1 MKLRNQHDLENYID
15 FIENESFAGQELH
28 DFVADTQRVYMADNR
43 PWVIGYSGGKD
54 SSAVMTLVYF
64 ALLGLKPEDR
74 HKPIFVVASDTL
86 VETPMVVD
94 HVDRSLKAIEAGAKR
109 DGLPITCHKVVPKTN
124 NTFWANL
131 LGKGY
136 PAPTRNFR
144 WCTERMKIDPV
155 SNFIKEQVSHYN
167 EVIVVL
173 GSRSQ
178 ESSSRAQVIKKHK
191 IDGSD
196 LAVHTTLANAYI
208 YTPIATWS
216 VDDVWKIL
224 RLCHLKTETLGDYVR
239 NKWFDKY
246 DLEWETPWGSRN
258 LFLWNLYKDSSGQ
271 GECPLVIDET
281 TPSCGNSR
289 FGCWTCTVV
298 TKDRAMES
306 LIQNGEE
313 WMTPLLKYRN
323 ILARSTSPKL
333 KKKYRNHIRRD
344 GRLAFKTL
352 REDKE
357 RVLTDDYTTGPYL
370 LKYRKL
376 AMRLLLRQQ
385 KRFNDDKRN
394 VELITVPELHA
405 VRHEWLNDPNE
416 PDWDD
421 SLPTIVFEE
430 LGLKLDWN
438 VDDTNQFSQAEGEL
452 LNKIAPNYGVS
463 PHMVKKLIDLETAMS
478 GLARRRGIFD
488 KIGKLIQQDWESAE
502 EIIAGSLAIRQNQM
516 RQTNQIKTLESELH
530 EISGAIKEQEDYLN
544 AL

>member
-1 MKLRNQHDLENYID
+1 MKLLNQYDLEDYIE
-15 FIENESFAGQELH
+15 FIENESFAGSQLH
-28 DFVADTQRVYMADNR
+28 NFVADTQRVYMADKR
-43 PWVIGYSGGKD
+43 PWVLGYSGGKD
-54 SSAVMTLVYF
+54 AAAVMTLSYF

-74 HKPIFVVASDTL
+74 HKPVFVVASDTL

-94 HVDRSLKAIEAGAKR
+94 HVEKSLKLIEEGAKR
-109 DGLPITCHKVVPKTN
+109 EGLPITSHKVVPKSN

-155 SNFIKEQVSHYN
+155 STFIKERVSEYD

-178 ESSSRAQVIKKHK
+178 ESASRAQVIKKHK

-196 LAVHTTLANAYI
+196 LAVHTTLSNAFI
-208 YTPIATWS
+208 YTPIDTWS

-224 RLCHLKTETLGDYVR
+224 RLCHLKTEETPYGTK

-246 DLEWETPWGSRN
+246 DLEWENPWGGKN
-258 LFLWNLYKDSSGQ
+258 LVLWNLYKDSSGQ
-271 GECPLVIDET
+271 GECPMVIDET

-298 TKDRAMES
+298 TRDRAMES
-306 LIQNGEE
+306 LIQNGEQ

-323 ILARSTSPKL
+323 ILSRSTSPKL

-352 REDKE
+352 KEDKE
-357 RVLTDDYTTGPYL
+357 RVLTDDYTTGPYK
-370 LKYRKL
+370 LKYRQH
-376 AMRLLLRQQ
+376 AMRLLLNIQ
-385 KRFNDDKRN
+385 KQFNDQGRD
-394 VELITVPELHA
+394 VELITVDELHA

-421 SLPTIVFEE
+421 TLPGIVFDE
-430 LGLKLDWN
+430 LGIKLDGTI
-438 VDDTNQFSQAEGEL
+438 DDSNQFSLTEGQL
-452 LNKIAPNYGVS
+452 LNDIAPKHGVS
-463 PHMVKKLIDLETAMS
+463 PQMVKKLIDVETQMS
-478 GLARRRGIFD
+478 GLARRTGIFNR
-488 KIGKLIQQDWESAE
+488 IGRLIQQDWESAE
-502 EIIAGSLAIRQNQM
+502 VIIASNLDIRQSQM
-516 RQTNQIKTLESELH
+516 RQSNEVKALEDDLKQIT
-530 EISGAIKEQEDYLN
+530 
-544 AL
+544 ALLKAEGIE

>member
-1 MKLRNQHDLENYID
+1 MKLLNQYDLEDYIE
-15 FIENESFAGQELH
+15 FIENESFAGSQLH
-28 DFVADTQRVYMADNR
+28 NFVADTQRVYMADKR
-43 PWVIGYSGGKD
+43 PWVLGYSGGKD
-54 SSAVMTLVYF
+54 SSAVMTLIYF

-74 HKPIFVVASDTL
+74 HKPVFVVASDTL

-94 HVDRSLKAIEAGAKR
+94 HVEKSLKLIEEGAKR
-109 DGLPITCHKVVPKTN
+109 EGLRITSHKVVPKSN

-155 SNFIKEQVSHYN
+155 STFIKERISEYD

-178 ESSSRAQVIKKHK
+178 ESASRAQVIKKHK

-196 LAVHTTLANAYI
+196 LAVHTTLSNAFI
-208 YTPIATWS
+208 YTPIDTWS

-224 RLCHLKTETLGDYVR
+224 RLCHLKTEETPYGTK

-246 DLEWETPWGSRN
+246 DLEWENPWGGKN
-258 LFLWNLYKDSSGQ
+258 LVLWNLYKDSSGQ
-271 GECPLVIDET
+271 GECPMVIDET

-298 TKDRAMES
+298 TRDRAMES
-306 LIQNGEE
+306 LIQNGEQ

-323 ILARSTSPKL
+323 ILSRSTSPKL

-352 REDKE
+352 KEDKE
-357 RVLTDDYTTGPYL
+357 RVLTDDYTTGPYK
-370 LKYRKL
+370 LKYRQH
-376 AMRLLLRQQ
+376 AMRLLLNIQ
-385 KRFNDDKRN
+385 KQFNDQGRD
-394 VELITVPELHA
+394 VELITVDELHA

-421 SLPTIVFEE
+421 TLPGIVFDA
-430 LGLKLDWN
+430 LGIKLDWTI
-438 VDDTNQFSQAEGEL
+438 DDSNQFSLTEGQL
-452 LNKIAPNYGVS
+452 LNDIAPKHGVS
-463 PHMVKKLIDLETAMS
+463 PQMVKKLIDVETQMS
-478 GLARRRGIFD
+478 GLARRTGIFNR
-488 KIGKLIQQDWESAE
+488 IGRLIQQDWESAE
-502 EIIAGSLAIRQNQM
+502 VIIASNLDIRQSQM
-516 RQTNQIKTLESELH
+516 RQSNEVKALEDDLKQIT
-530 EISGAIKEQEDYLN
+530 
-544 AL
+544 ALLKAEGIE

>member
-1 MKLRNQHDLENYID
+1 MKLLNQHDLQDYIE
-15 FIENESFAGQELH
+15 FIENESFAGSQLH
-28 DFVADTQRVYMADNR
+28 NFVADTQRVYLADKR
-43 PWVIGYSGGKD
+43 PWVLGYSGGKD
-54 SSAVMTLVYF
+54 SSAVMTLIYF

-74 HKPIFVVASDTL
+74 HKPVFVVASDTL

-94 HVDRSLKAIEAGAKR
+94 HVDRSLRLIEEGAKR
-109 DGLPITCHKVVPKTN
+109 EGLPITSHKVVPKSN

-155 SNFIKEQVSHYN
+155 SSFIKERVSEYD

-178 ESSSRAQVIKKHK
+178 ESASRAQVIKKHK

-196 LAVHTTLANAYI
+196 LAVHTTLSNAFI
-208 YTPIATWS
+208 YTPIDTWS

-224 RLCHLKTETLGDYVR
+224 RLCHLKTEETPYGIK

-246 DLEWETPWGSRN
+246 DLEWENPWGGKN
-258 LFLWNLYKDSSGQ
+258 LILWNLYKDSSGQ
-271 GECPLVIDET
+271 GECPMVIDET

-298 TKDRAMES
+298 TRDRAMES
-306 LIQNGEE
+306 LIQNGEQ

-323 ILARSTSPKL
+323 ILSRSTSPKL

-352 REDKE
+352 KEDKE
-357 RVLTDDYTTGPYL
+357 RVLTDDYTTGPYK
-370 LKYRKL
+370 LKYRQH
-376 AMRLLLRQQ
+376 AMRLLLNIQ
-385 KRFNDDKRN
+385 KQFNDQDRD
-394 VELITVPELHA
+394 VEVITVEELHA

-421 SLPTIVFEE
+421 TLPGIVFDA
-430 LGLKLDWN
+430 LGVKLDWTI
-438 VDDTNQFSQAEGEL
+438 DDSNQFSLSEGQL
-452 LNKIAPNYGVS
+452 LNDIAPKHGVS
-463 PHMVKKLIDLETAMS
+463 PHMIKKLIDIETAMS
-478 GLARRRGIFD
+478 GLARRTGIFNR
-488 KIGKLIQQDWESAE
+488 IGRLIQQDWESAE
-502 EIIAGSLAIRQNQM
+502 TIIASNLSIRQSQM
-516 RQTNQIKTLESELH
+516 RQSNEVKALEDDLKQIT
-530 EISGAIKEQEDYLN
+530 
-544 AL
+544 ALLKAEGIE

>member
-1 MKLRNQHDLENYID
+1 MKLLNQHDLQDYIE
-15 FIENESFAGQELH
+15 FIENESFAGSQLH
-28 DFVADTQRVYMADNR
+28 NFVADTQRVYLADKR
-43 PWVIGYSGGKD
+43 PWVLGYSGGKD
-54 SSAVMTLVYF
+54 SSAVMTLIYF

-74 HKPIFVVASDTL
+74 HKPVFVVASDTL

-94 HVDRSLKAIEAGAKR
+94 HVDRSLRLIEEGAKR
-109 DGLPITCHKVVPKTN
+109 EGLPITSHKVVPKSN

-155 SNFIKEQVSHYN
+155 SSFIKERVSEYD

-178 ESSSRAQVIKKHK
+178 ESASRAQVIKKHK

-196 LAVHTTLANAYI
+196 LAVHTTLSNAFI
-208 YTPIATWS
+208 YTPIDTWS

-224 RLCHLKTETLGDYVR
+224 RLCHLKTEETPYGIK

-246 DLEWETPWGSRN
+246 DLEWENPWGGKN
-258 LFLWNLYKDSSGQ
+258 LILWNLYKDSSGQ
-271 GECPLVIDET
+271 GECPMVIDET

-298 TKDRAMES
+298 TRDRAMES
-306 LIQNGEE
+306 LIQNGEQ

-323 ILARSTSPKL
+323 ILSRSTSPKL

-352 REDKE
+352 KEDKE
-357 RVLTDDYTTGPYL
+357 RVLTDDYTTGPYK
-370 LKYRKL
+370 LKYRQH
-376 AMRLLLRQQ
+376 AMRLLLNIQ
-385 KRFNDDKRN
+385 KQFNDQGRN
-394 VELITVPELHA
+394 VEVITVEELHA

-421 SLPTIVFEE
+421 TLPDIVFDA
-430 LGLKLDWN
+430 LGVKLDWTI
-438 VDDTNQFSQAEGEL
+438 DDSNQFSLSEGQL
-452 LNKIAPNYGVS
+452 LNDIAPKHGVS
-463 PHMVKKLIDLETAMS
+463 PHMIKKLIDIETAMS
-478 GLARRRGIFD
+478 GLARRTGIFNR
-488 KIGKLIQQDWESAE
+488 IGRLIQQDWESAE
-502 EIIAGSLAIRQNQM
+502 TIIASNLDIRQSQM
-516 RQTNQIKTLESELH
+516 RQSNEVKALEDDLKQIT
-530 EISGAIKEQEDYLN
+530 
-544 AL
+544 ALLKAEGIE